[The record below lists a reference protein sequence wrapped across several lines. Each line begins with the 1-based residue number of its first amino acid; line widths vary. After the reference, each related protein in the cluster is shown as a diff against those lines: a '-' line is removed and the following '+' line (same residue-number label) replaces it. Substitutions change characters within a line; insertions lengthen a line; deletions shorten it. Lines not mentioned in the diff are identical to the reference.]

1 MVLKYIYIY
10 IYSYQG
16 DSSSH
21 TAVCICFIFK
31 LVHMKLGCL
40 QVPQEKKKRTRRT
53 SKESHQSSSGKAST
67 YTLGDEK
74 HKQPFTLLKISVLF
88 SIKERCIRMR

>member
-1 MVLKYIYIY
+1 MVLKYIY

-31 LVHMKLGCL
+31 LAHMKLGCL
-40 QVPQEKKKRTRRT
+40 QVPQEKKKKN
-53 SKESHQSSSGKAST
+53 KEN
-67 YTLGDEK
+67 
-74 HKQPFTLLKISVLF
+74 
-88 SIKERCIRMR
+88 